1 MIRNSFTFSGYIK
14 QTLNKITS
22 SPSQYKFT
30 YANLKSLSEL
40 LSSLSKLDKQIID
53 LDNDYDNYE
62 DAYQNIEITKDNKIS
77 NHLIFLALV
86 SFHQKKGS
94 VIECTLPNREDLQ
107 NNPII
112 KPLLNFKY
120 STPKE
125 LLDDLFFQLT
135 NNALTDGIHLV
146 NKDTEFFF
154 IHNYQ
159 KPLYCLSHYV
169 QVKTDEVEESNNNVI
184 DDFQKNERNCIQKA
198 LCIVST
204 IPLFGNSII
213 YQNFYTQLVNQMDTF
228 MEQKSLNDKT
238 NLDILYKS
246 LFTIK
251 DIKNSM
257 WIFNLRKIYCYIKED
272 IFTLIKLVLLEKK
285 IIVYSQIPSNVSMFI
300 ITLISLLPGEFSQGL
315 LKSYSQKGMPFK
327 IFHDKYLIY
336 PLFSLFDLEP
346 LLSKINN
353 NKNLNFLIGTTNS
366 MVSNSNKLIY
376 SCKIDLDKPEVIYNK
391 KNTSANI
398 TTVNEVEEKNNSII
412 SNFISK
418 NIKAEGGIYNNKKYC
433 VEGDW
438 IISNANEKNLEEN
451 KLIKKIINHYFFS
464 IIADI
469 SYINKEIKNKN
480 NYKNIDKNSF
490 PIYDKIKNNYD
501 KYMNNNTNVQMP
513 KPKGMGMPIL
523 PKTKK
528 EENNLFSIEEII
540 SEPLYNIVNSI
551 LSFNITNSKVFPC
564 SNKYK
569 DLESL
574 ISKQNN
580 LEFIIEWM
588 QTKNFKKWYCS
599 YDEIL
604 TNLSNLNI
612 EKINIKI
619 YDFDNNLYT
628 GNLLHGKK
636 TGEAKLYFVE
646 EDMTYMGGFKND
658 LKDGK
663 GNLTSKDNKFLYDGG
678 WKNDKYNGEGS
689 LLSPKLGKYSGNFKD
704 GLFNGKGYLIT
715 PDNNEYKGNF
725 LKGEKSG
732 EGEYKLNTGYVYK
745 GEFKND
751 LYHGMGKLYD
761 NKKIIIQEGKFQKGE
776 FVKFI
781 K

>member
-1 MIRNSFTFSGYIK
+1 MLKNSFTFTGYIK
-14 QTLNKITS
+14 QTINKITS
-22 SPSQYKFT
+22 NASQYKFT

-62 DAYQNIEITKDNKIS
+62 DAYQNIEISKDNKIS
-77 NHLIFLALV
+77 NNLIFLALV

-94 VIECTLPNREDLQ
+94 VVEYTLPKREDLQ
-107 NNPII
+107 NNPMI
-112 KPLLNFKY
+112 KSLLNFKF

-125 LLDDLFFQLT
+125 LLDNVFFQLT

-169 QVKTDEVEESNNNVI
+169 QVKTDDVEESSNSVI

-246 LFTIK
+246 LFNIK

-257 WIFNLRKIYCYIKED
+257 WIFNLRKIYCYLKED
-272 IFTLIKLVLLEKK
+272 IFTLIKLILLEKK

-300 ITLISLLPGEFSQGL
+300 LTLISLLPGELSQGP
-315 LKSYSQKGMPFK
+315 LKAHSQNGMPFR
-327 IFHDKYLIY
+327 IFHDKYLIF
-336 PLFSLFDLEP
+336 PLFSLFDLDP
-346 LLSKINN
+346 LLSRIDS
-353 NKNLNFLIGTTNS
+353 NKNINFIIGTTNS
-366 MVSNSNKLIY
+366 MVSNSKQLVY
-376 SCKIDLDKPEVIYNK
+376 SCKIDLDKPEIVYNK
-391 KNTSANI
+391 KNTSSNI
-398 TTVNEVEEKNNSII
+398 LTVNDVEEKNNTII
-412 SNFISK
+412 SNLISK
-418 NIKAEGGIYNNKKYC
+418 NIKAEGGIYNTKKYC

-438 IISNANEKNLEEN
+438 IVSNSNDTYLEEYRH
-451 KLIKKIINHYFFS
+451 IKKIINNYFFS

-480 NYKNIDKNSF
+480 NYKIIDKNSF
-490 PIYDKIKNNYD
+490 PLYDKIKNNYN
-501 KYMNNNTNVQMP
+501 KYMNNNTNTQMP
-513 KPKGMGMPIL
+513 KHTEML
-523 PKTKK
+523 TKTKT
-528 EENNLFSIEEII
+528 EETNNLFFIEEIM
-540 SEPLYNIVNSI
+540 SEPLFNIVNSI
-551 LSFNITNSKVFPC
+551 LSFNIINSRDLPC

-569 DLESL
+569 GLESL

-580 LEFIIEWM
+580 LEFIVEWM
-588 QTKNFKKWYCS
+588 ETKNFKKWYCS
-599 YDEIL
+599 YDDIL
-604 TNLSNLNI
+604 TNLSNLNL

-619 YDFDNNLYT
+619 YDFDNNFYSGT
-628 GNLLHGKK
+628 LLHGKK
-636 TGEAKLYFVE
+636 TGQARLLYVE
-646 EDMTYMGGFKND
+646 EDMTYIGEFKNG
-658 LKDGK
+658 LRDGK
-663 GNLTSKDNKFLYDGG
+663 GNLTSKDSKFIYDGG
-678 WKNDKYNGEGS
+678 WKNDKYSGEGS
-689 LLSPKLGKYSGNFKD
+689 LLSPKLGKYSGTFKE
-704 GLFNGKGYLIT
+704 GLFDGKGYLIT
-715 PDNNEYKGNF
+715 PENNVYKGNF

-732 EGEYKLNTGYVYK
+732 EGEYKLNTGYVYR
-745 GEFKND
+745 GGFKND
-751 LYHGMGKLYD
+751 LYNGMGKLYD
-761 NKKIIIQEGKFQKGE
+761 NKNIIIQEGKFLKGE

>member
-346 LLSKINN
+346 LLSKINS

-376 SCKIDLDKPEVIYNK
+376 SCKIDLDKPEIIYNK

-398 TTVNEVEEKNNSII
+398 TTVNDVEEKNNSII

-438 IISNANEKNLEEN
+438 IISDANEKNLEEN
-451 KLIKKIINHYFFS
+451 K
-464 IIADI
+464 
-469 SYINKEIKNKN
+469 
-480 NYKNIDKNSF
+480 
-490 PIYDKIKNNYD
+490 
-501 KYMNNNTNVQMP
+501 
-513 KPKGMGMPIL
+513 
-523 PKTKK
+523 
-528 EENNLFSIEEII
+528 
-540 SEPLYNIVNSI
+540 
-551 LSFNITNSKVFPC
+551 
-564 SNKYK
+564 
-569 DLESL
+569 
-574 ISKQNN
+574 
-580 LEFIIEWM
+580 
-588 QTKNFKKWYCS
+588 
-599 YDEIL
+599 
-604 TNLSNLNI
+604 
-612 EKINIKI
+612 
-619 YDFDNNLYT
+619 
-628 GNLLHGKK
+628 
-636 TGEAKLYFVE
+636 
-646 EDMTYMGGFKND
+646 
-658 LKDGK
+658 
-663 GNLTSKDNKFLYDGG
+663 
-678 WKNDKYNGEGS
+678 
-689 LLSPKLGKYSGNFKD
+689 
-704 GLFNGKGYLIT
+704 
-715 PDNNEYKGNF
+715 
-725 LKGEKSG
+725 
-732 EGEYKLNTGYVYK
+732 
-745 GEFKND
+745 
-751 LYHGMGKLYD
+751 
-761 NKKIIIQEGKFQKGE
+761 
-776 FVKFI
+776 
-781 K
+781 

>member
-22 SPSQYKFT
+22 NPTQYKFT
-30 YANLKSLSEL
+30 YAHLKSLSEIL
-40 LSSLSKLDKQIID
+40 YSLSKLDKQIID

-62 DAYQNIEITKDNKIS
+62 DAYQSIEISKENDKS

-94 VIECTLPNREDLQ
+94 VIECTLPKREDLQ

-112 KPLLNFKY
+112 KPLLNYKFN
-120 STPKE
+120 TPKE

-159 KPLYCLSHYV
+159 RPLYCLSHYV
-169 QVKTDEVEESNNNVI
+169 QLKTDEVEESNNIVI

-238 NLDILYKS
+238 NLDILYNR
-246 LFTIK
+246 LFNIK
-251 DIKNSM
+251 DLKHSM
-257 WIFNLRKIYCYIKED
+257 WIFNLRKIYCFLKED
-272 IFTLIKLVLLEKK
+272 IFTVIKLILLEKK

-300 ITLISLLPGEFSQGL
+300 LSLISLLPGELSQGL
-315 LKSYSQKGMPFK
+315 LKSYSQNGMPFR

-336 PLFSLFDLEP
+336 PLFCLFDLEP
-346 LLSKINN
+346 LITKINS
-353 NKNLNFLIGTTNS
+353 NKNINFLLGTTNS
-366 MVSNSNKLIY
+366 MVSNSKKVVF
-376 SCKIDLDKPEVIYNK
+376 SCKIDLDKPEIIYNK
-391 KNTSANI
+391 KNTSINVI
-398 TTVNEVEEKNNSII
+398 SLNDIEEKNNAII
-412 SNFISK
+412 SNCISK
-418 NIKAEGGIYNNKKYC
+418 NIKIEGGIYTNKKYC
-433 VEGDW
+433 IEGEW
-438 IISNANEKNLEEN
+438 IVSCANERNLEEY
-451 KLIKKIINHYFFS
+451 KLIKKTINNYFFS

-480 NYKNIDKNSF
+480 NYKLLDKNSF
-490 PIYDKIKNNYD
+490 SLYDRIKKNYD
-501 KYMNNNTNVQMP
+501 KYMNNNSSVQMP
-513 KPKGMGMPIL
+513 ESIEIL
-523 PKTKK
+523 QKAKKK
-528 EENNLFSIEEII
+528 EELHPFSLEEIV
-540 SEPLYNIVNSI
+540 SDPLFNIVNSI
-551 LSFNITNSKVFPC
+551 LSYNITNSKVFPC

-574 ISKQNN
+574 IAKQNN
-580 LEFIIEWM
+580 LEFIVEWM
-588 QTKNFKKWYCS
+588 KTKNFKKWYCS
-599 YDEIL
+599 YDDIL
-604 TNLSNLNI
+604 TNLSNLNL
-612 EKINIKI
+612 EKVSLKL
-619 YDFDNNLYT
+619 YDFDNNFYS
-628 GNLLHGKK
+628 GNLLYGKK
-636 TGEAKLYFVE
+636 TGQAKLLYIE
-646 EDMTYMGGFKND
+646 EDLTYIGEFKNG
-658 LKDGK
+658 LRDGK
-663 GNLTSKDNKFLYDGG
+663 GILTSKDNKFIYDGG
-678 WKNDKYNGEGS
+678 WKNDKYHGEGS
-689 LLSPKLGKYSGNFKD
+689 LLSPKLGKYSGNFKEGQFD
-704 GLFNGKGYLIT
+704 GQGYLIT
-715 PDNNEYKGNF
+715 PENNVYKGKF

-751 LYHGMGKLYD
+751 LFHGMGKLYD
-761 NKKIIIQEGKFQKGE
+761 NKNIIIQEGKFQKGE
-776 FVKFI
+776 FIKFI

>member
-30 YANLKSLSEL
+30 YANLKSLAEL

-346 LLSKINN
+346 LLSKINS

-513 KPKGMGMPIL
+513 KLKGMGMPIL